1 MRDDPWELL
10 PYASIAMAL
19 LLIALGTLIALGPQ
33 LGGGLA
39 SLHQA
44 LRNALAGEELPVAD
58 PMRPVQIV
66 KSTRA
71 TPSADARF
79 ADARVGGVPSV
90 TLSPLPV
97 PITNTTCTVM
107 QFRASLSIVDG
118 HVSFG
123 RFNVVSHAEPYGKR
137 DPVTQ
142 WKLLQFGGFAIPG
155 DIEVTPDAMVFPVGQ
170 TVNLLLSDPYS
181 KEMLFSAK
189 WTVEAIETHGPWA
202 SINAAL
208 APNLSEIGVNNA
220 IDSPTLARLSQEDRG
235 VLVMGFAHSA
245 DVATTLRGGSPLY
258 APVEGA
264 IYPASCAR

>member
-10 PYASIAMAL
+10 PYASIAIAL
-19 LLIALGTLIALGPQ
+19 LLIALGMLIALGPQ
-33 LGGGLA
+33 FGGGLA

-44 LRNALAGEELPVAD
+44 LRDALAGEELPVAD
-58 PMRPVQIV
+58 PMRPIQIV
-66 KSTRA
+66 RSTRA
-71 TPSADARF
+71 TPPAAPQ
-79 ADARVGGVPSV
+79 VGGAPSV

-97 PITNTTCTVM
+97 PITTTTCTAL
-107 QFRASLSIVDG
+107 QFQASLSIVDG
-118 HVSFG
+118 YVSFG

-155 DIEVTPDAMVFPVGQ
+155 DIEVTPDAVVFPVGQ

-181 KEMLFSAK
+181 KEMLYSAK
-189 WTVEAIETHGPWA
+189 WTVEAIETHGQWA

-258 APVEGA
+258 APVQGA